1 MKSIIRATTIL
12 LCLVLATATLLAQ
25 GPRHRGPAPLG
36 QLIDRH
42 AEELGL
48 SDDQL
53 TQLTELDAATR
64 ARLETLRAD
73 EALPPED
80 RQAATR
86 EILRETQATL
96 ATILTAEQQQQ
107 LRELRP
113 ERRDRQR
120 PDPAQREAMREGKE
134 ALHTAVKAY
143 RAENIEPVLRAQRQ
157 KLETRISADDRATL
171 DRLRTQLAAAKAER
185 EAARDAVRQA
195 RAAGDRPPDATDR
208 EKRKAA
214 FAEGREQK
222 QANRQAMQAELDP
235 LLARYDAAITTLL
248 AEITDQRASWQ
259 TDLRAIHE
267 QDAPAEGTG
276 RTRHRRA
283 RSPRRGGDDAGAGK
297 ADRPDRKEMSKA
309 QFLLMD
315 AAAEAPAEAASAP
328 RNTISLYPNPAVS
341 GETVATLRILRAGPV
356 RVELRTENGR
366 VLKVIADTQ
375 YPAGEHPLP
384 ISTQGLRPG
393 VYYLSLSDAA
403 GVRTERLVVN

>member
-1 MKSIIRATTIL
+1 MKTIIRVTAIL

-73 EALPPED
+73 EALTPEN
-80 RQAATR
+80 RKAAAR

-96 ATILTAEQQQQ
+96 ATILTAEQQQK

-171 DRLRTQLAAAKAER
+171 DRLRTQLAAAKTER

-195 RAAGDRPPDATDR
+195 RAAGDQPPGATDR
-208 EKRKAA
+208 EERKAA

-222 QANRQAMQAELDP
+222 QANHQAMQAELDP
-235 LLARYDAAITTLL
+235 LLAHYDAAIITLF
-248 AEITDQRASWQ
+248 AEIADQRATWQ

-267 QDAPAEGTG
+267 QYAPAEGPE
-276 RTRHRRA
+276 RTRH
-283 RSPRRGGDDAGAGK
+283 RRGGDDAGADQ
-297 ADRPDRKEMSKA
+297 AERPDRKEMSKA
-309 QFLLMD
+309 KFLLMD
-315 AAAEAPAEAASAP
+315 ADAEAPAEAASAP
-328 RNTISLYPNPAVS
+328 RNTISLYPNPTVS
-341 GETVATLRILRAGPV
+341 GETIATLRILQAGPV